1 MADTE
6 FRVYI
11 SSTIEDLTEE
21 REVARRL
28 LSSYAVIRD
37 SYRAAEEG
45 TVESCVKDVREAT
58 LYVGILGHRYG
69 WVPDGDE
76 LPEAKSITEQEYDA
90 CEAQEPGRQKIPR
103 LIFVRTTSPDKFRDS
118 ESRDATKDR
127 IKRFRDRAG
136 KGQRRAEF
144 SDLKDFEVKLLQS
157 YFEYERE
164 HYRKQVSERP
174 TFDMAEPW
182 PSALKPVVLLHAPGT
197 DDDAVGRIVQA
208 RPDLF
213 ASAAISPNDPK
224 TAALVEKGLQQGQ
237 AACLFVSAASL
248 GRLTDPPS
256 SSRFDFVAE
265 TLTRRGNIGLVL
277 RAGVAKDMLP
287 KSWRALPS
295 VEIDPVALVKSVTSA
310 REAVDGMFAALSATV
325 VHAPT
330 PLPRVALPLVVI
342 APIRSEVEALMA
354 HGRKAFAG
362 FDKLVNVRADQ
373 FDSLVQAARAK
384 HPGWPSDFYGA
395 SRDAWR
401 CFGANGSTVLE
412 LIESA
417 VDAMNEAPDGSR
429 ERREMQL
436 TKIVLRHYRLD
447 EYLDDR
453 HGSKASLTAVA
464 NTALVC
470 LDETALF
477 DAELCK
483 AARALLAGSRAAIV
497 SICPCDPAYLP
508 TSDLLSESSFLLG
521 ALVTRFQAQCDPQCE
536 LSLNSEERLLRWLRT
551 AIPRLLR
558 DIDGR
563 TGVPSLLQQMEA
575 KLAAGG
581 A

>member
-1 MADTE
+1 MPGVE

-11 SSTIEDLTEE
+11 SSTIEDLSEE
-21 REVARRL
+21 RDIARRL

-37 SYRAAEEG
+37 SYRATEEG

-69 WVPDGDE
+69 WVPDGEGGAD
-76 LPEAKSITEQEYDA
+76 AKSITELEYDA
-90 CEAQEPGRQKIPR
+90 CEPQEPARLKIPR

-118 ESRDATKDR
+118 ENREATKDR
-127 IKRFRDRAG
+127 VKQFRERAG

-157 YFEYERE
+157 FFEYERE
-164 HYRKQVSERP
+164 HFRKQLSQRP

-182 PSALKPVVLLHAPGT
+182 PTALKPVVLLHVPGT
-197 DDDAVGRIVQA
+197 DDDAIGRIVKA

-248 GRLTDPPS
+248 GRITDPPN

-265 TLTRRGNIGLVL
+265 TLKRRGDIGAVL
-277 RAGVAKDMLP
+277 RAGVATD
-287 KSWRALPS
+287 ALPAS
-295 VEIDPVALVKSVTSA
+295 WQAFPSIDIDPVALGKSDAST
-310 REAVDGMFAALSATV
+310 REAVDAMFAAVSASL

-342 APIRSEVEALMA
+342 APTRKEVEALMA
-354 HGRKAFAG
+354 PGRKAFAG
-362 FDKLVNVRADQ
+362 FGQLAGVRADQ
-373 FDSLVQAARAK
+373 FDTLIQAARAK
-384 HPGWPSDFYGA
+384 HADWPAGLYGE
-395 SRDAWR
+395 SRDQWH
-401 CFGANGSTVLE
+401 CFGAAGSKVLE
-412 LIESA
+412 LVEAA
-417 VDAMNEAPDGSR
+417 VEAINDAPDGSR
-429 ERREMQL
+429 ERRDMQL
-436 TKIVLRHYRLD
+436 TKIVLRHYRLE

-453 HGSKASLTAVA
+453 HGSKASLATVA
-464 NTALVC
+464 HTALVC

-477 DAELCK
+477 DTELCK
-483 AARALLAGSRAAIV
+483 AAKALLAASRAAIV
-497 SICPCDPAYLP
+497 SISPCDPAYLP

-521 ALVTRFQAQCDPQCE
+521 ALVTRFQAQYDPQCE

-551 AIPRLLR
+551 AVPRLLR

-563 TGVPSLLQQMEA
+563 TSVPSLLHQMEA
-575 KLAAGG
+575 KLAASG